1 MFELAERVATLPP
14 YLFKEI
20 DEKKRDLERQ
30 GADIIDLGVG
40 DPDLPTP
47 SKIIEAMRSAV
58 RDPATHHY
66 PAYSG
71 SGDFKE
77 AIAEWYG
84 ERFSV
89 VLDPDTEVLSLIGAK
104 EGIAHIHLAFLN
116 PGDLALVP
124 TPGYPVYN
132 IGTLFADGVSYSLPL
147 VRENGFLPELD
158 SIPEETA
165 RKAKILWLNYPN
177 NPTTGVANR
186 EFFEAVVA
194 FAHKYEVM
202 VCNDLTYSEIAF
214 DGYRPPSLLEIE
226 GAKEV
231 AVEFHSL
238 SKSFNMTGWRI
249 GFAVGNEEAVTGL
262 GTVKSNLDS
271 GVFQAI
277 QRAGVVALR
286 ESQDSIREIQKIYA
300 TRRDIVVNGLRDA
313 GFVLDAPKAT
323 FYLWVPIPQPY
334 TSTSLATKLLT
345 EAGVVVTP
353 GNGFGFP
360 GEGYVRL
367 ALTQDESRLLEAA
380 ERIKQVG
387 L

>member
-116 PGDLALVP
+116 PGDLALIP

-194 FAHKYEVM
+194 FAHKFEVM

-249 GFAVGNEEAVTGL
+249 GFAVGNKEAVTGL

>member
-77 AIAEWYG
+77 AIAEWYRD
-84 ERFSV
+84 RFSV
-89 VLDPDTEVLSLIGAK
+89 ILDPDTEVLSLIGAK

-116 PGDLALVP
+116 PGDLALIP

-194 FAHKYEVM
+194 FAHNYEVM

-249 GFAVGNEEAVTGL
+249 GFAVGNKEAVTGL

-300 TRRDIVVNGLRDA
+300 IRRDIVVNGLRDA

>member
-116 PGDLALVP
+116 PGDLALIP

-249 GFAVGNEEAVTGL
+249 GFAVGNKEAVTGL

>member
-249 GFAVGNEEAVTGL
+249 GFAVGNKEAVTGL